1 VRKLKNNYNIYG
13 APARINLIG
22 EHIDYNGGMVMPAA
36 ISLRTRCKFK
46 LRDDSRIILDS
57 ENTNLHVERD
67 LNDLEFDKK
76 YDWANY
82 PVGVVY
88 TLIKKGFK
96 IDKGFEIIFD
106 SNIPLGSG
114 LSSSASIL
122 VLTCY
127 ALNSE
132 FNLEINNKDIALLAQ
147 ETEVKY
153 CGLSC
158 GIMDEAIIA
167 LGKKNNAI
175 LLDCAKFEYDYIPI
189 DFKDYTIAVLQTNK
203 KRALT
208 ESKYNER
215 VEECNKALS
224 ILKPKYNISNLCEL
238 KSSELDNIKALIND
252 DVVFRRVKHVVKE
265 NERVYLFKDALINND
280 LITLG
285 KLLNESHES
294 LKNDYETSGMHLDT
308 IVEASQE
315 FKDCLGARM
324 TGAGFGG
331 CAIAL
336 VKKSSFDEFKKTVEA
351 KYLEKTGINA
361 LIYLVDISDGPKKS
375 I

>member
-1 VRKLKNNYNIYG
+1 MKNNFRIYE

-22 EHIDYNGGMVMPAA
+22 EHIDYNGGMVLPAA
-36 ISLRTRCKFK
+36 ISLRTKAKFSF
-46 LRDDSRIILDS
+46 RDDLKIIFSS
-57 ENTNLHVERD
+57 ENTELKVERD
-67 LNDLEFDKK
+67 LEHINYDKK

-82 PVGVVY
+82 PIGVIY
-88 TLIKKGFK
+88 TLKAKGYK
-96 IDKGFEIIFD
+96 IDKGFEMEFD

-132 FNLEINNKDIALLAQ
+132 FNLGINNKDIALLAQ

-175 LLDCAKFEYDYIPI
+175 ILDCAKFEYDYIPI
-189 DFKDYTIAVLQTNK
+189 DFKDYTVAVLQTNK

-215 VEECNKALS
+215 VKECNKALE
-224 ILKPKYNISNLCEL
+224 ILKPIYHISNLCEL
-238 KSSELDNIKALIND
+238 KSSDLGKIKDLIND
-252 DVVFRRVKHVVKE
+252 EIIYKRVRHVICE
-265 NERVYLFKDALINND
+265 NERVYEFKDSLIKND
-280 LITLG
+280 LINLG

-294 LKNDYETSGMHLDT
+294 LKNDYETSGLHLDE
-308 IVEASQE
+308 IVRSAQS

-336 VKKSSFDEFKKTVEA
+336 VKKASFEEFKAKVEEE
-351 KYLEKTGINA
+351 YFNKTGIKA
-361 LIYLVDISDGPKKS
+361 SIYLVDISDGPKKVL
-375 I
+375 

>member
-1 VRKLKNNYNIYG
+1 MKNNYNIYE

-22 EHIDYNGGMVMPAA
+22 EHIDYNGGMVLPAA
-36 ISLRTRCKFK
+36 ISLRTRCQFK
-46 LRDDSRIILDS
+46 KRDDSKIILDS
-57 ENTNLHVERD
+57 ENTKLHVERD
-67 LNDLEFDKK
+67 LFDLEYDKK

-82 PVGVVY
+82 PIGVVY

-96 IDKGFEIIFD
+96 IDKGFEMIFD

-132 FNLEINNKDIALLAQ
+132 FNLGINNKDIALYSQ
-147 ETEVKY
+147 ETEVNY

-175 LLDCAKFEYDYIPI
+175 ILDCAKFDYKYIPI

-215 VEECNKALS
+215 VSECNKALE
-224 ILKPKYNISNLCEL
+224 ILKPKYHISNLCEL

-252 DVVFRRVKHVVKE
+252 DIVYKRVRHVIKE

-280 LITLG
+280 LKLLG

-294 LKNDYETSGMHLDT
+294 LKNDYETSGMHLDE
-308 IVEASQE
+308 IVSAAQE

-336 VKKSSFDEFKKTVEA
+336 VKKDSFNEFKKEVEA
-351 KYLEKTGINA
+351 KYFEKTQIEAN
-361 LIYLVDISDGPKKS
+361 IYLVDISDGPRKVR
-375 I
+375 

>member
-1 VRKLKNNYNIYG
+1 MKNNYNIYE

-36 ISLRTRCKFK
+36 ISLRTRAKFK
-46 LRDDSRIILDS
+46 LRDDLKIILDS
-57 ENTNLHVERD
+57 ENTDLHVERD
-67 LNDLEFDKK
+67 LNDLGYDKK

-82 PVGVVY
+82 PVGVIY
-88 TLIKKGFK
+88 TLIQKGYK

-132 FNLEINNKDIALLAQ
+132 FNLGINNKDIALISQ
-147 ETEVKY
+147 EIEVKY

-167 LGKKNNAI
+167 LGKKNHAI
-175 LLDCAKFEYDYIPI
+175 LLDCAKFDYQYIPI

-208 ESKYNER
+208 ESNYNQR
-215 VEECNKALS
+215 VQECNKALN
-224 ILKPKYNISNLCEL
+224 ILKPKYNINNLCEL
-238 KSSELDNIKALIND
+238 KSTELDNIKALIND
-252 DVVFRRVKHVVKE
+252 DIIYRRVKHVICE
-265 NERVYLFKDALINND
+265 NERVYAFKDALINND
-280 LITLG
+280 LVKLG

-294 LKNDYETSGMHLDT
+294 LKNDYETSGIHLDT
-308 IVEASQE
+308 IVKASQE

-336 VKKSSFDEFKKTVEA
+336 VKKSSFDEFKKIVEA
-351 KYLEKTGINA
+351 KYYEKTGINA
-361 LIYLVDISDGPKKS
+361 LIYLVDISDGPKKV

>member
-1 VRKLKNNYNIYG
+1 MNNYNIYE

-22 EHIDYNGGMVMPAA
+22 EHIDYNGGMVLPAA
-36 ISLRTRCKFK
+36 ISLRTRVKFR
-46 LRDDSRIILDS
+46 LRDDDLIILDS
-57 ENTNLHVERD
+57 DNTKHHVERKLGD
-67 LNDLEFDKK
+67 LAFDKK
-76 YDWANY
+76 YGWANY
-82 PVGVVY
+82 PIGVLDR
-88 TLIKKGFK
+88 LIKRGFK
-96 IDKGFEIIFD
+96 IDKGFEAHYD

-122 VLTCY
+122 VLTCF
-127 ALNSE
+127 ALNQE
-132 FNLEINNKDIALLAQ
+132 FNLGINNKDIALIAQ
-147 ETEVKY
+147 EAEVKY

-175 LLDCAKFEYDYIPI
+175 ILDCAKFDYEYIPI
-189 DFKDYTIAVLQTNK
+189 DFKNYTIAVLQTNK

-215 VEECNKALS
+215 VSECNKAMEL
-224 ILKPKYNISNLCEL
+224 LKNDYKISNLCEL
-238 KSSELDNIKALIND
+238 KSTDLDKIEKIIDD
-252 DVVFRRVKHVVKE
+252 DVIFRRVRHVVKE
-265 NERVYLFKDALINND
+265 NERVYLFKDALIKND
-280 LITLG
+280 LVKLG

-294 LKNDYETSGMHLDT
+294 LKNDYETSGIHLDT
-308 IVEASQE
+308 IVSYAQKY
-315 FKDCLGARM
+315 KDCLGARM

-336 VKKSSFDEFKKTVEA
+336 VKKSSFEDFKEYVLKNYLNDTKIEA
-351 KYLEKTGINA
+351 D
-361 LIYLVDISDGPKKS
+361 IYLVDIDQGPRK

>member
-1 VRKLKNNYNIYG
+1 MKNNVNIYE

-22 EHIDYNGGMVMPAA
+22 EHIDYNGGMVLPAA
-36 ISLRTRCKFK
+36 ISLRTRCKFLK
-46 LRDDSRIILDS
+46 REDSKIILNS
-57 ENTNLHVERD
+57 LNTNLKVERD
-67 LNDLEFDKK
+67 LNDLEYDKK

-82 PVGVVY
+82 PTGVVY
-88 TLIKKGFK
+88 TLINKGYK
-96 IDKGFEIIFD
+96 IDKGFEIEYD

-132 FNLEINNKDIALLAQ
+132 FNLGLSNKEIALISQ

-167 LGKKNNAI
+167 LGKKNKAI
-175 LLDCAKFEYDYIPI
+175 LLDCATFEYEYIPI

-215 VEECNKALS
+215 VKECNTALE
-224 ILKPKYNISNLCEL
+224 ILKTKYNINNLCEL
-238 KSSELDNIKALIND
+238 KSTELDNIKSLIND
-252 DVVFRRVKHVVKE
+252 DIIYKRVKHVIKE
-265 NERVYLFKDALINND
+265 NERVYEFKDALINND
-280 LITLG
+280 LVKLG
-285 KLLNESHES
+285 KLLNLSHES
-294 LKNDYETSGMHLDT
+294 LKNDYETSGVHLDT
-308 IVEASQE
+308 IVEAAQNYKS
-315 FKDCLGARM
+315 CLGARM

-336 VKKSSFDEFKKTVEA
+336 VKKSDFEDFKKEVEE
-351 KYLEKTGINA
+351 KYYNKTNIKA
-361 LIYLVDISDGPKKS
+361 SVYLVDINDGPLKTN
-375 I
+375 